1 MIVCNSQENCMHGLL
16 LQTDRIMSEQPWKE
30 IARLFTKTIYVKNIR

>member
-1 MIVCNSQENCMHGLL
+1 MHGLL

-30 IARLFTKTIYVKNIR
+30 ITHLFIGTICVKKVIDR